1 MSEKIVLITG
11 TKGKTTV
18 SCLLDSILLRLNT
31 GKETFRVSTDGY
43 FFNNKQRGTAESSHD
58 IYGFAPTVCPGR
70 YLLNLS
76 SLRRERLDSIVAIL
90 ETSLGSGN
98 ACGTGV
104 GSCDVAVWTNV
115 FEDHLGSTERLR
127 TRKDIAEL
135 KSVVFSQV
143 KEGGYAVF
151 NACDELVCSKTDIIN
166 KKAIII
172 PCIEEGKEVFYNIDK
187 HLKNGG
193 TVLILRGTKIVEQT
207 QSGERTVYDTSQS
220 PLTFE
225 GQFRPS
231 MLNLL
236 LVFGAVYAIY
246 DGHFPRGLKEAADHI
261 RLNPYGGRLT
271 LLKAK
276 KGTTIIA
283 DYAHEA
289 ESLQSVGELAHSIAK
304 RNGGETIAVVRL
316 PYDRTDKQ
324 ISKTGRVISKA
335 FDKFIIYDKIDG
347 YWRKANKHPK
357 NPRFIQRTGRIARL
371 LGVAISRHNKN
382 TKVIIRED
390 KAIEYVSK
398 NAQMDDVV
406 VIIVND
412 NIHRSIDW
420 IREKFDAKIVK

>member
-18 SCLLDSILLRLNT
+18 SNLLDAILLRLDI
-31 GKETFRVSTDGY
+31 GKKTFRVSTDGY
-43 FFNNKQRGTAESSHD
+43 FLNNKQRGTSESSHN

-70 YLLNLS
+70 YLLDLG
-76 SLRRERLDSIVAIL
+76 SLGREQLDNTIAIL

-104 GSCDVAVWTNV
+104 DHCDVAVWTNV
-115 FEDHLGSTERLR
+115 FEDHLGSSAGLK

-135 KSVVFSQV
+135 KSVVFSQI

-151 NACDELVCSKTDIIN
+151 NACDELVCSKTDKIN
-166 KKAIII
+166 KKAVII
-172 PCIEEGKEVFYNIDK
+172 PCFEEGKEVFYDLDK

-193 TVLILRGTKIVEQT
+193 VALILRETKIVKKT
-207 QSGERTVYDTSQS
+207 QSGEQVVYDTSQS

-225 GQFRPS
+225 GHFKPS

-236 LVFGAVYAIY
+236 LVFGAIYAIC
-246 DGHFPRGLKEAADHI
+246 DGHFPKGLKDVVDSV
-261 RLNPYGGRLT
+261 RLDPYGGRLT

-276 KGTTIIA
+276 RGTTIIA

-289 ESLQSVGELAHSIAK
+289 ESLKSVGELARSIAK
-304 RNGGETIAVVRL
+304 ENGGRTIAVVRL

-324 ISKTGRVISKA
+324 ILKTGRIISKA
-335 FDKFIIYDKIDG
+335 FDEFIVYDKIDG
-347 YWRKANKHPK
+347 YWRKVNKQPR
-357 NPRFIQRTGRIARL
+357 NPRFVQRVGRIARL
-371 LGVAISRHNKN
+371 LGIAISRRNKN

-390 KAIEYVSK
+390 KAIEYASK
-398 NAQMDDVV
+398 NAQGNDVV

-420 IREKFDAKIVK
+420 IREKFDARFAK